1 MDRVWRAIKDGDER
15 IREKEGSTTCLNLLT
30 EQMVVIFTD
39 FSLVEE
45 DLAWREWLKG
55 SILDILSIRRLLD
68 M

>member
-1 MDRVWRAIKDGDER
+1 
-15 IREKEGSTTCLNLLT
+15 
-30 EQMVVIFTD
+30 MVVIFTD

-45 DLAWREWLKG
+45 DLAWGGWLKG